1 MEEKVFNQIMEAYT
15 KYAETHDELDTYFKC
30 KTKAKQLESDYIEA
44 MDMSLSG
51 IEVSE
56 TYIKNTR
63 YAAQVYWNILAVKFN
78 KPQRTVSFRTFDLE
92 EFNNL

>member
-1 MEEKVFNQIMEAYT
+1 MEERIFNQIMKAYT
-15 KYAETHDELDTYFKC
+15 EYAATHDELDTYFKC

-51 IEVSE
+51 IEVSDA
-56 TYIKNTR
+56 YLKSTR

-78 KPQRTVSFRTFDLE
+78 KPQRIVSFRTFDLN
-92 EFNNL
+92 EFNEL

>member
-1 MEEKVFNQIMEAYT
+1 MEERIFNQIMKAYT

-56 TYIKNTR
+56 GYIKSTR
-63 YAAQVYWNILAVKFN
+63 YAAQVYWNILHVKFN
-78 KPQRTVSFRTFDLE
+78 KPQRTVSFSRFDLE
-92 EFNNL
+92 EFNKL